1 MRKLIEPGHEE
12 ISVQRQ
18 CDLVGLV
25 RSMWYYEPVQEKA
38 EDLRL
43 MRLLDEKYL
52 KTPFFGIRR
61 MTEWLKTLKER
72 VNHKRV
78 RRLLRKM
85 GLMAIYPKPNLSKAA
100 PGHKIYPYLLR
111 GLAITRPNH
120 VWSTDITYIRL
131 THGFIYLVAIIDWFS
146 RYVLSWSVSVTLES
160 NFCVEA
166 LDQAIRRHG
175 KPDIFNSDQGSQ
187 FTCNDFTSRLI
198 AENIQISMDGRGR
211 ALDNVFVERLWRSV
225 KYEEVYLHDY
235 ETVPIAIEG
244 LKKYFGFYNT
254 ERQHQ
259 SLEYQTP
266 REVYEGQ
273 RVTGG
278 TRTLCAA

>member
-1 MRKLIEPGHEE
+1 MIEPTYEA

-25 RSMWYYEPVQEKA
+25 RSMWYYEPAKEKA

-85 GLMAIYPKPNLSKAA
+85 GLMAIYPKPHLSKAA

-111 GLAITRPNH
+111 GVAITRPNH

-131 THGFIYLVAIIDWFS
+131 TQGYVYLVAIIDWFS

-166 LDQAIRRHG
+166 LDQAIRLHG

-187 FTCNDFTSRLI
+187 FTSDDFTNRLN
-198 AENIQISMDGRGR
+198 AEGIQISMDGKGR

-244 LKKYFGFYNT
+244 L
-254 ERQHQ
+254 
-259 SLEYQTP
+259 
-266 REVYEGQ
+266 
-273 RVTGG
+273 
-278 TRTLCAA
+278 TRIFQLNWK